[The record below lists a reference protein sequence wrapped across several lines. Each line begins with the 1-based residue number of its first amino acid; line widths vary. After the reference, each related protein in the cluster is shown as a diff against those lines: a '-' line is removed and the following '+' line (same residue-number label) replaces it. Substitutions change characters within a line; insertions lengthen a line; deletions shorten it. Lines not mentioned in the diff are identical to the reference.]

1 MVSAAINGLLN
12 DVDYDHH
19 SIFNLDYPNSCPNV
33 PSVILNPKNTWNDKE
48 KYDFSAKRLS
58 NLFINNF
65 KKFEPVA
72 EEIIKAGPYI

>member
-1 MVSAAINGLLN
+1 MTWTMTIIAFLT
-12 DVDYDHH
+12 
-19 SIFNLDYPNSCPNV
+19 SIIRHSCPNV